1 MHQIFQALLE
11 VLQPWLEAMPPIL
24 LLGFALLAGAAA
36 GEGFARLKLPRVLGY
51 WLTGVGCYA
60 VLAQLM
66 SDEVGYSLT
75 PHLVVREGRGLFE
88 LALGFVLV
96 ELGRRIRLQ
105 WLINN
110 RALFATS
117 LLESA
122 VTFGAVTGLLLWWG
136 YGLWTCMLLAAVC
149 VSTSPIVIAA
159 VVAQGRAE
167 GQISERALHLSAVNT
182 IIAAVLASGLLT
194 VANSARDQLD
204 WAGWLRPVSGLVLAA
219 LVGTVGGH
227 VMRVLLRAGARWAA
241 ADGVPGAAGSG
252 GASSVEHAWAYGWQV
267 FIGVVLAAMGVAQ
280 WLEAPVLVTA
290 LVLGITATQGSQL
303 LRVKLWTETGQKH
316 SVAARGVPWP
326 DTAPLVPFLSAGL
339 FVFAAAA
346 LPWSE
351 WWALLQGTQ
360 PAGSFTKLASLTVAI
375 VLVRAAAKIFGVSIA
390 APWANARRSQS
401 LGLALAMQPMAITG
415 LALLLQVQ
423 LGYAPLQQQA
433 LQALWLALA
442 ITDVLAPIIL
452 FVVLRASGEATPATK
467 PILASV
473 NGKKSGDS
481 GFLNTQIPAPDS
493 LSSQPPVSPMPAA
506 QLPQGTP
513 NTSFSAAQSTPR

>member
-11 VLQPWLEAMPPIL
+11 VLQPWLEAMPPFL
-24 LLGFALLAGAAA
+24 LLGLALLVGAAA

-66 SDEVGYSLT
+66 SDDVGYAIT
-75 PHLVVREGRGLFE
+75 PHLVVRDGRSLFE

-96 ELGRRIRLQ
+96 ELGRRIQLQ
-105 WLINN
+105 WLLNN

-117 LLESA
+117 LIESA
-122 VTFGAVTGLLLWWG
+122 ATFAAVAALLSWWG
-136 YGLWTCMLLAAVC
+136 YGLWTCLLLASVC

-159 VVAQGRAE
+159 VVAQSRAE
-167 GQISERALHLSAVNT
+167 GQISERALHLAAVNT
-182 IIAAVLASGLLT
+182 MIAAVLASGLLT
-194 VANSARDQLD
+194 LANSARDQLD
-204 WAGWLRPVSGLVLAA
+204 WASWLRPVSGLVLAA
-219 LVGTVGGH
+219 LVGTVGGQ

-241 ADGVPGAAGSG
+241 ADGVLGAAGSG
-252 GASSVEHAWAYGWQV
+252 GASSVAHAWGYGWQV

-303 LRVKLWTETGQKH
+303 LSVKRWTDGQKH

-346 LPWSE
+346 LPWSD

-360 PAGSFTKLASLTVAI
+360 PAGAFTQLAALTVAI
-375 VLVRAAAKIFGVSIA
+375 VVVRAAAKILGVSLA
-390 APWANARRSQS
+390 APWAKARRSQS

-423 LGYAPLQQQA
+423 LGFAPLQQQA

-442 ITDVLAPIIL
+442 VTDVLAPIIL
-452 FVVLRASGEATPATK
+452 FTVLRVSGEATPATK
-467 PILASV
+467 PVLVPV
-473 NGKKSGDS
+473 NGKKPADS
-481 GFLNTQIPAPDS
+481 GFHVTQTLAPDA
-493 LSSQPPVSPMPAA
+493 LNSQPAQPLQGPVNTPFAA
-506 QLPQGTP
+506 IQT
-513 NTSFSAAQSTPR
+513 TPR